1 MSIATRIWYGTS
13 HSLAS
18 IICSIASSTG
28 REPAL
33 SSISSSNWKLDLL
46 LVLSLEENTGQLR
59 YTHPWHPF
67 SSDSRLQ
74 REESRVGRLK
84 DLAHSETATAEM
96 SVDTPKDD

>member
-1 MSIATRIWYGTS
+1 LSIATRIWYGTS

-18 IICSIASSTG
+18 IICSIASNTG

-46 LVLSLEENTGQLR
+46 SVLLLKEDTGRLR
-59 YTHPWHPF
+59 YMRPWHPF

-74 REESRVGRLK
+74 WEESRVGPLK
-84 DLAHSETATAEM
+84 DPGHSEIAIAEM
-96 SVDTPKDD
+96 SFDTPKDD